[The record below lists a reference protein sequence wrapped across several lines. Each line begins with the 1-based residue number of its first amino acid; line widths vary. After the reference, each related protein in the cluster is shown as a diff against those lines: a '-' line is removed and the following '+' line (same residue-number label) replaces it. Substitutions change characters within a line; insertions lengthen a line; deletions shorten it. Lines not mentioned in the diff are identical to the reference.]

1 MAVPAVLDRGGAFA
15 ARSRRPWSHGELTG
29 LLMLL
34 PYLVIFA
41 MFVVYPVGYG
51 LWVARHPDSYRRL
64 AADPIFLRS
73 VFNTVAFLL
82 IAINVKMVVALALS
96 GFFIKARWWIR
107 VLSLIFIL
115 PWA

>member
-1 MAVPAVLDRGGAFA
+1 MAVPAVLDRSGALA
-15 ARSRRPWSHGELTG
+15 ARTRRPLSHGELTG

-34 PYLVIFA
+34 PYLIIFA
-41 MFVVYPVGYG
+41 VFVVYPVGYG

-73 VFNTVAFLL
+73 VINTVAFLA
-82 IAINVKMVVALALS
+82 IAINLKMAVALGLS
-96 GFFIKARWWIR
+96 GFFIKPRWWIR

-115 PWA
+115 